1 MTNTLEAE
9 IRKLF
14 EDEGVELLELN
25 VSGRA
30 NRPQVRVIGDR
41 REGFL
46 TIDDCVRL
54 TREIQHVIGEKRL
67 LAEDYRLEV
76 SSPGLEYPLRENWQ
90 FQKNLG
96 RLLKATVPGE
106 RGPKEISG
114 RLTSVNTNGIT
125 LKSDKTEWTPRFADL
140 ISVRV
145 LPEFKP
151 PRSES

>member
-1 MTNTLEAE
+1 MTNTLETE

-30 NRPQVRVIGDR
+30 NGPQVRVIGDR

-114 RLTSVNTNGIT
+114 RLTSVNTDGIT